1 LARAEADRIQAE
13 AQAETG
19 RIQAQAEKAQAEAD
33 ADATRQRAIAEKAQ
47 AEADAYQKRTQADA
61 VAATERSAV
70 RQTERD
76 AAHER
81 TLELLPFLVIIVGL
95 VLAGIMATLALA
107 RHYQPSTTPRIETVD
122 PRLVVLLQDQQ
133 YRLQQL
139 ERATYHLIAAEQR
152 RQIPSEAK
160 HL

>member
-1 LARAEADRIQAE
+1 LM
-13 AQAETG
+13 
-19 RIQAQAEKAQAEAD
+19 
-33 ADATRQRAIAEKAQ
+33 
-47 AEADAYQKRTQADA
+47 
-61 VAATERSAV
+61 V
-70 RQTERD
+70 
-76 AAHER
+76 
-81 TLELLPFLVIIVGL
+81 IVGL
-95 VLAGIMATLALA
+95 ILAGMVATLALA
-107 RHYQPSTTPRIETVD
+107 KRYQPSTTPRIETVD